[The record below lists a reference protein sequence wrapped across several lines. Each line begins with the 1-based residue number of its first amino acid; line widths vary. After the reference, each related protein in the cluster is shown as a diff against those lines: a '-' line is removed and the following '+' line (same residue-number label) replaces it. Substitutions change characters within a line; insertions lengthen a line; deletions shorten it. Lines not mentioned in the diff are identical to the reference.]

1 MLYTCRQNGNGRYR
15 LTFEAPL
22 LPFRGLFNWGGV
34 MNRKIDDTLAIM
46 ILFIVAIV
54 AATIVVVKFMD
65 TYKTLEQT
73 DRAVTIQL

>member
-1 MLYTCRQNGNGRYR
+1 
-15 LTFEAPL
+15 
-22 LPFRGLFNWGGV
+22 

-65 TYKTLEQT
+65 TNKTLET
-73 DRAVTIQL
+73 TERAVIIGL

>member
-1 MLYTCRQNGNGRYR
+1 M
-15 LTFEAPL
+15 